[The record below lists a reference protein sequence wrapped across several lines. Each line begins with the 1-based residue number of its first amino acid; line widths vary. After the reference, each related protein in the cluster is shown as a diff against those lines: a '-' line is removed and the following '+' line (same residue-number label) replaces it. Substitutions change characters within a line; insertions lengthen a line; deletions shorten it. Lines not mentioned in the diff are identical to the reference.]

1 MSHKKTI
8 KNTFKELKD
17 KFENL
22 KKKFIFFSFLWKFHV
37 IVNKPLFLNNLN
49 CLEKYFHRCCQI
61 RGSQY
66 AFLYNG
72 GGCGSEMFEQC
83 SPYFVAKIGGLKIG
97 VWLRVWSIELTLVP
111 STYKLSRENTQP
123 ENICG
128 NVFEKRSWC
137 DSKRNE
143 CLCRSSRLKG
153 SLQKNFMRK
162 DA

>member
-22 KKKFIFFSFLWKFHV
+22 KKKIHIFLFFM
-37 IVNKPLFLNNLN
+37 NKPLFLNNLN

-83 SPYFVAKIGGLKIG
+83 SAYFVAKIGGLKIG
-97 VWLRVWSIELTLVP
+97 VWLRV
-111 STYKLSRENTQP
+111 
-123 ENICG
+123 
-128 NVFEKRSWC
+128 
-137 DSKRNE
+137 
-143 CLCRSSRLKG
+143 
-153 SLQKNFMRK
+153 
-162 DA
+162 